1 MTKKLFLGIA
11 LLAALVSCNKEQINN
26 APVPG
31 QGKAFV
37 IGATIDQVTKMDY
50 TEQENGSYKV
60 TFLANG
66 SDALYAYF
74 VKATSATNV
83 TVLGA
88 PVKLSIDLTS
98 ISADKRSANFV
109 AASAIV
115 PEGATHVYTFFAN
128 GGTDIAYT
136 DSVTVNL
143 ASQADIVAACKKHLI
158 AGMTPI
164 SGLKEDDNTITL
176 PSVVLEYYTSLVK
189 FDLTLPEGD
198 TLKKG
203 ATPYLELSGPGVI
216 DVLKIFGKAGT
227 IGYNLGKITLNAPAI
242 KEDTNKLT
250 VYGTIVA
257 AAGANYTAS
266 KLTLW
271 DGAVSYVADFA
282 PSITLAGGK
291 AYTAI
296 RQLKPGPTTTDKW
309 VPDEAGSIDW
319 EATGVTADA
328 DWLTFAENKL
338 SWAANATGLKRTAT
352 ATDSKDNKYII
363 TQIGPNE
370 FTGNWKLSCK
380 IFSSNSFVAA
390 ADPGTKTGITI
401 GAPILGETLQDVGG
415 KSYTNQLG
423 VRGLYYDA
431 VMDATADIDYEAKTI
446 RVGMFLDARN
456 NAQAVSNGV
465 SGYNY
470 ACFLPGM
477 GTKSGT
483 TLWASP
489 WNFVQ
494 PDLSNIPE
502 TDYTWLWFTVSEDLK
517 TLHYNPNTEATMQTL
532 NTSAAGSASQIC
544 AITVAV
550 SKSAN
555 VTAADV
561 RTSWDVVYQGNAYAG
576 KPGGLLFEKVD

>member
-1 MTKKLFLGIA
+1 MIKKLFLGFAI
-11 LLAALVSCNKEQINN
+11 LAALVSCNKEQINN
-26 APVPG
+26 APEPG
-31 QGKAFV
+31 QGKALV
-37 IGATIDQVTKMDY
+37 IGATFEPVTKMDY
-50 TEQENGSYKV
+50 TEQGDGSYKV

-74 VKATSATNV
+74 VKATSTTSV

-98 ISADKRSANFV
+98 VSADKRSANFV
-109 AASAIV
+109 AGSVTV
-115 PEGATHVYTFFAN
+115 PAGATHVYVFFAN
-128 GGTDIAYT
+128 GGTDITYA

-143 ASQADIVAACKKHLI
+143 ATQADFAAANKKHLI
-158 AGMTPI
+158 GGIVPI
-164 SGLKEDDNTITL
+164 SSLTENDSQFTIS
-176 PSVVLEYYTSLVK
+176 SVPLEYYTSLVK
-189 FDLTLPEGD
+189 FDLTLPVGD
-198 TLKKG
+198 TLKAG
-203 ATPYLELSGPGVI
+203 ATPYVEVTGPGVI

-227 IGYNLGKITLNAPAI
+227 IGYNLGKVTLNTPAI
-242 KEDTNKLT
+242 KDDTNKLT
-250 VYGTIVA
+250 VYGIMV
-257 AAGANYTAS
+257 AGANYTAS
-266 KLTLW
+266 KVTIW
-271 DGAVSYVADFA
+271 DGSVSYVADFA
-282 PSITLAGGK
+282 PTVSLVGGK
-291 AYTAI
+291 AYTAARTLVRGAVTI
-296 RQLKPGPTTTDKW
+296 DKW
-309 VPDEAGSIDW
+309 VPDEAGSLDW
-319 EATGVTADA
+319 TTTGVTSDA

-338 SWAANATGLKRTAT
+338 NWAANTTGSKRTAS
-352 ATDSKDNKYII
+352 ATDSHGDKYII
-363 TQIGPNE
+363 TQIGANE
-370 FTGNWKLSCK
+370 FTGNWKLTCK
-380 IFSSNSFVAA
+380 IFSKNSFVAA
-390 ADPGTKTGITI
+390 SDPGTKTGITI
-401 GAPILGETLQDVGG
+401 GAPILGETLVDVDG
-415 KSYTNQLG
+415 KSYTNQIG

-483 TLWASP
+483 TLWTSP

-494 PDLSNIPE
+494 PDLSNTYE

-544 AITVAV
+544 AITVAI

-561 RTSWDVVYQGNAYAG
+561 RTDWDVVYQGNAYSG

>member
-11 LLAALVSCNKEQINN
+11 LLAALVSCNKEQINQ
-26 APVPG
+26 APASG
-31 QGKAFV
+31 QGKALV
-37 IGATIDQVTKMDY
+37 IGATIDPVTKMDY
-50 TEQENGSYKV
+50 TEQGDGSYKV

-74 VKATSATNV
+74 VQATSASTV
-83 TVLGA
+83 KVLGA

-98 ISADKRSANFV
+98 VSADMRSANFV
-109 AASAIV
+109 AGSVIV

-128 GGTDIAYT
+128 GGTDITYA

-143 ASQADIVAACKKHLI
+143 ATQADIVAACKKHLI
-158 AGMTPI
+158 GGVVPI
-164 SGLKEDDNTITL
+164 SSLTEDDSKFTIS
-176 PSVVLEYYTSLVK
+176 SVPLEYYTSLVK

-198 TLKKG
+198 TLKAG
-203 ATPYLELSGPGVI
+203 ATPYVELSGPGVI
-216 DVLKIFGKAGT
+216 DALNLLGKNQT
-227 IGYNLGKITLNAPAI
+227 IGYHLGKLTFNAPAI
-242 KEDTNKLT
+242 KDDTNKLT
-250 VYGTIVA
+250 VYGVIVA

-266 KLTLW
+266 KVTVW
-271 DGAVSYVADFA
+271 DGSVSYVADFA
-282 PSITLAGGK
+282 PTVTLAGGK
-291 AYTAI
+291 AYTAA
-296 RQLKPGPTTTDKW
+296 RTLVPGSVTTDKW
-309 VPDEAGSIDW
+309 VPDEAGSLDW
-319 EATGVTADA
+319 ETSGVTATA

-338 SWAANATGLKRTAT
+338 NWAANTTGSVRTAT
-352 ATDSKDNKYII
+352 ATDAKGDKYII
-363 TQIGPNE
+363 TQIGANE
-370 FTGNWKLSCK
+370 FTGNWKLTSK
-380 IFSSNSFVAA
+380 IFSKNSFVAA

-401 GAPILGETLQDVGG
+401 GAPLLGETLVDVDG

-477 GTKSGT
+477 GTKTDAS
-483 TLWASP
+483 LWASP

-494 PDLSNIPE
+494 PDLSNTYE

-517 TLHYNPNTEATMQTL
+517 TLHYNPNTAATMQTL

-544 AITVAV
+544 AITVAI

-561 RTSWDVVYQGNAYAG
+561 RTDWDVVYQGNAYSG
-576 KPGGLLFEKVD
+576 KPGGLLFEKVE